1 MESGVSPGWNG
12 LAEPSHHVLDV
23 LGSQGD
29 MRRERPME
37 YRWAV
42 GEGQRGSYLE
52 GWGGDASISP
62 AEAWGSTGIS
72 DLGDWEVM
80 RPPSKSSAL
89 TSLGG
94 VAGVEQRDRV
104 RGLALTKQLCV

>member
-1 MESGVSPGWNG
+1 
-12 LAEPSHHVLDV
+12 
-23 LGSQGD
+23 
-29 MRRERPME
+29 ME

-42 GEGQRGSYLE
+42 GEGQRGILSRGM
-52 GWGGDASISP
+52 GWGCIDKPPLKPGVRR
-62 AEAWGSTGIS
+62 GSQTW
-72 DLGDWEVM
+72 GDWEVM

>member
-1 MESGVSPGWNG
+1 
-12 LAEPSHHVLDV
+12 
-23 LGSQGD
+23 
-29 MRRERPME
+29 ME

-42 GEGQRGSYLE
+42 GEGQRGILSRGM
-52 GWGGDASISP
+52 GWGCIDKPP

-72 DLGDWEVM
+72 DLGGLGGDET
-80 RPPSKSSAL
+80 PSKSSAL